1 MYRKKDWYMFTI
13 LLNLTVSIMYTF
25 DNMELKYG
33 PLVLMLSSSLC
44 MYSLE
49 NRAQPEPKVRRVWL
63 VKTVNIPMMR
73 RITKILYWHRA

>member
-1 MYRKKDWYMFTI
+1 MFTI

-49 NRAQPEPKVRRVWL
+49 NRRSRRFL
-63 VKTVNIPMMR
+63 RMHFPGSGG
-73 RITKILYWHRA
+73 LLPPCSL

>member
-49 NRAQPEPKVRRVWL
+49 NRAQPEVFTNAFPGSGGL
-63 VKTVNIPMMR
+63 LPPCS
-73 RITKILYWHRA
+73 L

>member
-49 NRAQPEPKVRRVWL
+49 NRAQPEVFYECIFPGSGGL
-63 VKTVNIPMMR
+63 LPPCS
-73 RITKILYWHRA
+73 L

>member
-1 MYRKKDWYMFTI
+1 MFTI

-49 NRAQPEPKVRRVWL
+49 NRAQPEVFYECIFRDL
-63 VKTVNIPMMR
+63 VGCFHPAHCR
-73 RITKILYWHRA
+73 LW